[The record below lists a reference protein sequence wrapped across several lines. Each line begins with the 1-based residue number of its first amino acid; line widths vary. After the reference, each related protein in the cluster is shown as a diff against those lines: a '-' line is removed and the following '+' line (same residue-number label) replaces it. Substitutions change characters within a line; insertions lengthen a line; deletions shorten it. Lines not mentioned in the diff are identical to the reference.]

1 MMRAAM
7 TDGRNREIR
16 CAQRVMA
23 AVAALMM
30 AVVAVGPSPSH
41 ASDAAVAEPAA
52 QLSDAERSVAV
63 AKTASC
69 GCCSAWVT
77 HMRSAGFEVAAEN
90 MAMGQLMR
98 FKTTH
103 GIRPEHASCHTARV
117 GGYTIEGHVPA
128 GDVVRLLKER
138 PDAVGLTVPG
148 MPIGSPGMEVGD
160 RRDAYEVLL
169 VLKDGG
175 TRVFSSY
182 SEKQ

>member
-1 MMRAAM
+1 MMKRLTSKTRAA
-7 TDGRNREIR
+7 
-16 CAQRVMA
+16 QL
-23 AVAALMM
+23 AVAATCVCLIM
-30 AVVAVGPSPSH
+30 VSPAH
-41 ASDAAVAEPAA
+41 AADAAIDQSAA
-52 QLSDAERSVAV
+52 QLTKAERSVAV
-63 AKTASC
+63 AKTATC

-98 FKTTH
+98 FKTTN

-128 GDVVRLLKER
+128 KDVVRLLKER

-182 SEKQ
+182 GEKP